1 MYFPRSVCWAASRI
15 KKLQSHPLG
24 GCHGPKIFQLS
35 VGWLVSWS
43 VVVLSV
49 IISLKGGEN
58 YTSAPMSA
66 LACFDMI
73 LIVCRVIMARVGGD
87 QDAPP
92 RTPLLEEGAGPQFL
106 VVSYDYITAI
116 IIMQKLLFKKIDI
129 NWNDDY

>member
-1 MYFPRSVCWAASRI
+1 MSRTKDIPAVCW
-15 KKLQSHPLG
+15 LVG
-24 GCHGPKIFQLS
+24 QLVCCS
-35 VGWLVSWS
+35 
-43 VVVLSV
+43 VLSV

-106 VVSYDYITAI
+106 VVSYDYYYSNNNNAKI
-116 IIMQKLLFKKIDI
+116 IIQK
-129 NWNDDY
+129 N